1 MLGGMLVFALSAARL
16 AHASQRNAVVASNIA
31 HADTPGFKAQDVK
44 PFADVLDNMTLGMA
58 ATRPDHVSYAPAGF
72 ARAESTPAEGATEV
86 LHSGNT
92 VSLEKEMAR
101 AGEVNRAFALNTN
114 IVKAFHR
121 MLMTSTKG

>member
-1 MLGGMLVFALSAARL
+1 MGPIHLF
-16 AHASQRNAVVASNIA
+16 NVASRANHWLSVRQSTIA
-31 HADTPGFKAQDVK
+31 ENVANANTPGFKAQDVK

-72 ARAESTPAEGATEV
+72 ARAEAMPAEGATEI

>member
-1 MLGGMLVFALSAARL
+1 MGPIHLFNMASRANHWLSVRQSTIAENVA
-16 AHASQRNAVVASNIA
+16 NAN
-31 HADTPGFKAQDVK
+31 TPGFKAQDVK
-44 PFADVLDNMTLGMA
+44 PFESVLDNMAGAMA
-58 ATRPDHVSYAPAGF
+58 TTRPQHLTYAPAGLD
-72 ARAESTPAEGATEV
+72 RTEGAPVEGNEI

-92 VSLEKEMAR
+92 VSLEKEMAK